1 MARGAA
7 GPGDAEAGPLWCP
20 SGSAYAPESV
30 VLAVRAGLDGPPAY
44 LPAPRPAAEALAG
57 LEPGVEPRR
66 LLRLASHCV
75 PHCLNRAGGT
85 CTLAVR
91 LTATPLPPTPLPS
104 APVPDCHL
112 RPSCKWW
119 TQSGPSACHACPQ
132 VATRRPAPDR

>member
-1 MARGAA
+1 MPEGADA
-7 GPGDAEAGPLWCP
+7 GRLWCP

-30 VLAVRAGLDGPPAY
+30 VLAVRDGLDGPPAY

-75 PHCLNRAGGT
+75 PHCLNREADT
-85 CTLAVR
+85 CTLATR
-91 LTATPLPPTPLPS
+91 LTSPPPQV
-104 APVPDCHL
+104 AEVPACHL

-119 TQSGPSACHACPQ
+119 TQSGPPACHACPQ
-132 VATRRPAPDR
+132 VATRHPAPAR